1 MTEQDLKYILG
12 YSEDKRTIQRS
23 VTKKKLANYATGTRI
38 FESINTCSTTIY
50 SNEKYNYF
58 EIVENKKD
66 SYKEIKEKLKL
77 IQYSD
82 SKVNRDKIV
91 KISEKNILLIKDLY
105 DIWNER
111 DRIGLFIDSRW
122 SKSDIKQSK
131 WERNARKMLKKLAY
145 LLVFWL
151 FQNWKDNTNF
161 LKVIKRLWHT
171 LHISKKRFLLIYE
184 KIKEFQNSIK
194 NKQTKDNIVSNI
206 NNQSLCEEVKGVED
220 IKIFENE
227 NSIPV
232 DIKPSIKDSK
242 NIANFNQSLMEL
254 NIHKKEDTDDEDLK
268 SMLIKFKSVLKCKV
282 KEWNKDNNC

>member
-1 MTEQDLKYILG
+1 MMTEQDFKYILG
-12 YSEDKRTIQRS
+12 YGEDKRTIQRS
-23 VTKKKLANYATGTRI
+23 VTKKKLANYVTGTRI

-131 WERNARKMLKKLAY
+131 WERNTRKMLKKLAY

-206 NNQSLCEEVKGVED
+206 NNQSLSEEVKGVED

-242 NIANFNQSLMEL
+242 KYSQF
-254 NIHKKEDTDDEDLK
+254 
-268 SMLIKFKSVLKCKV
+268 
-282 KEWNKDNNC
+282 